1 MTKVQWNASLDVDDK
16 VSNIGWRLC
25 GDASC
30 FTWHQ
35 DLMCSNDREVGIW
48 TNKVVLVGS

>member
-1 MTKVQWNASLDVDDK
+1 MHLSMWTNDK
-16 VSNIGWRLC
+16 VSNIGQRLC

-35 DLMCSNDREVGIW
+35 DLLCSNHRKVGIW